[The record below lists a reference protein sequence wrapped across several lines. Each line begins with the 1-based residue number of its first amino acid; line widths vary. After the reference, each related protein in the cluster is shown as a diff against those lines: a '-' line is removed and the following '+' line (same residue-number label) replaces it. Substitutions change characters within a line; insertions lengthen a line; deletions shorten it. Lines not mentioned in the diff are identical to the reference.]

1 MYSVS
6 HALSVS
12 NNNNNL
18 QSNIQIASLMLKWV
32 AQQCYMYY
40 MLCINNVIYNS

>member
-6 HALSVS
+6 YARSVR

-32 AQQCYMYY
+32 AQQCYH
-40 MLCINNVIYNS
+40 MLCINNGIYNS